1 MALEAHYLTSS
12 DVARRLGVSP
22 GTVRH
27 YGEVLRSLGFE
38 MPKGEAPGGEE
49 AYLWSPELAEVARV
63 AYQMA
68 RVSKPRLSFEEAV
81 KLILYAAEVAVPAR
95 EGSTIPVLLKGVH
108 GLVATL
114 KDLPPSVEHAMQESV
129 RRAGEDA
136 ARAAHGALRLLRE
149 EVNRLR
155 GLHMEAVLPLREEAN
170 RLQGEAERLVD
181 LVRQAQAGG
190 WVPVAALGLLFFSI
204 ILEPFVQG
212 GLRAILPYF
221 AVLTLGAF
229 MGWWMSR

>member
-1 MALEAHYLTSS
+1 MGGVEVALEARYLTSS

-27 YGEVLRSLGFE
+27 YGEVLRSLGFP
-38 MPKGEAPGGEE
+38 MPTEQMPGGEE
-49 AYLWSPELAEVARV
+49 AYLWPPELAEVGRV

-68 RVSKPRLSFEEAV
+68 RASKPRLSFEEAV

-95 EGSTIPVLLKGVH
+95 EGSTIPVLLEGVH
-108 GLVATL
+108 ELQEDMRRLVATL
-114 KDLPPSVEHAMQESV
+114 KGLPPSVENAVQKAV

-136 ARAAHGALRLLRE
+136 AHAVNGALR
-149 EVNRLR
+149 
-155 GLHMEAVLPLREEAN
+155 PLREEAN

-190 WVPVAALGLLFFSI
+190 WVPVAALLVLFFSL
-204 ILEPFVQG
+204 ILEPFVQD
-212 GLRAILPYF
+212 GLRAALPYF
-221 AVLTLGAF
+221 AVLALGAF
-229 MGWWMSR
+229 MGWWASR

>member
-1 MALEAHYLTSS
+1 MALEARYLTSS

-27 YGEVLRSLGFE
+27 YGEVLRSLGFP
-38 MPKGEAPGGEE
+38 MPTEQMPGGEE
-49 AYLWSPELAEVARV
+49 AYLWPPELAEVARV

-68 RVSKPRLSFEEAV
+68 RASKPRLSFEEAV

-95 EGSTIPVLLKGVH
+95 EGSTIPVLLEGVH
-108 GLVATL
+108 ELQEDMRRLVATL
-114 KDLPPSVEHAMQESV
+114 KGLPPSVENAVQKAV

-136 ARAAHGALRLLRE
+136 AHAVNGALR
-149 EVNRLR
+149 
-155 GLHMEAVLPLREEAN
+155 PLREEAN

-190 WVPVAALGLLFFSI
+190 WVPAAALLVLFFSL
-204 ILEPFVQG
+204 ILEPFVQD
-212 GLRAILPYF
+212 GLRAALPYF
-221 AVLTLGAF
+221 AMLALGAF
-229 MGWWMSR
+229 MGWWASR

>member
-1 MALEAHYLTSS
+1 MALEARYLTSS

-27 YGEVLRSLGFE
+27 YGEVLRSLGFP
-38 MPKGEAPGGEE
+38 MPTEQMPGGEE
-49 AYLWSPELAEVARV
+49 AYLWPPELAEVARV

-68 RVSKPRLSFEEAV
+68 RASKPRLSFEEAV

-95 EGSTIPVLLKGVH
+95 EGSTIPVLLEGVH
-108 GLVATL
+108 ELQEDMRRLVATL
-114 KDLPPSVEHAMQESV
+114 KGLPPSVENAVQKAV

-136 ARAAHGALRLLRE
+136 AHAVNGALR
-149 EVNRLR
+149 
-155 GLHMEAVLPLREEAN
+155 PLREEAN

-190 WVPVAALGLLFFSI
+190 WVPAAALLVLFFSL
-204 ILEPFVQG
+204 ILEPFVQD
-212 GLRAILPYF
+212 GLRAALPYF
-221 AVLTLGAF
+221 AVLALGVF
-229 MGWWMSR
+229 MGWWASR

>member
-1 MALEAHYLTSS
+1 MGVVEVALEARYLTSS

-27 YGEVLRSLGFE
+27 YGEVLRSLGFP
-38 MPKGEAPGGEE
+38 MPTEQMPGGEE
-49 AYLWSPELAEVARV
+49 AYLWPPELAEVGRV

-68 RVSKPRLSFEEAV
+68 RASKPRLSFEEAV

-95 EGSTIPVLLKGVH
+95 EGSTIPVLLEGVH
-108 GLVATL
+108 ELQEDMRRLVATL
-114 KDLPPSVEHAMQESV
+114 KGLPPSVENAVQKAV

-136 ARAAHGALRLLRE
+136 AHAVNGALR
-149 EVNRLR
+149 
-155 GLHMEAVLPLREEAN
+155 PLREEAN

-190 WVPVAALGLLFFSI
+190 WVPVAALALLFFSL
-204 ILEPFVQG
+204 ILEPLVRG
-212 GLRAILPYF
+212 GPQAALPYF
-221 AVLTLGAF
+221 AVLALGAF
-229 MGWWMSR
+229 MGWWASR

>member
-1 MALEAHYLTSS
+1 MGGVEVALEARYLTSS

-27 YGEVLRSLGFE
+27 YGEVLRSLGFP
-38 MPKGEAPGGEE
+38 MPTEQMPGGEE
-49 AYLWSPELAEVARV
+49 AYLWPPELAEVARV

-68 RVSKPRLSFEEAV
+68 RASKPRLSFEEAV

-95 EGSTIPVLLKGVH
+95 EGSTIPVLLEGVH
-108 GLVATL
+108 ELQEDMRRLVATL
-114 KDLPPSVEHAMQESV
+114 KGLPPSVENAVQKAV

-136 ARAAHGALRLLRE
+136 AHAVNGALR
-149 EVNRLR
+149 
-155 GLHMEAVLPLREEAN
+155 PLREEAN

-190 WVPVAALGLLFFSI
+190 WVPVAALLVLFFSL

-212 GLRAILPYF
+212 GLRAALPYF
-221 AVLTLGAF
+221 AVLALGVF
-229 MGWWMSR
+229 MGWWASR

>member
-1 MALEAHYLTSS
+1 MALEARYLTSS

-27 YGEVLRSLGFE
+27 YGEVLRSLGFP
-38 MPKGEAPGGEE
+38 MPTEQMPGGEE
-49 AYLWSPELAEVARV
+49 AYLWPPELAEVARV

-68 RVSKPRLSFEEAV
+68 RASKPRLSFEEAV

-95 EGSTIPVLLKGVH
+95 EGSTIPALLEGVH
-108 GLVATL
+108 ELQEDMRRLVATL
-114 KDLPPSVEHAMQESV
+114 KGLPPSVENAVQKAV

-136 ARAAHGALRLLRE
+136 AHAVNGALR
-149 EVNRLR
+149 
-155 GLHMEAVLPLREEAN
+155 PLREEAN

-190 WVPVAALGLLFFSI
+190 WVPAAALLVLSFSL

-212 GLRAILPYF
+212 GLRAVLPYF
-221 AVLTLGAF
+221 AVLALGVF
-229 MGWWMSR
+229 MGWWASR